1 MYEQFIMQYKGA
13 PLRTAVSAILIDAK
27 NETVVEETWL
37 SATPEVPSILSRE
50 VKECGDIATWTDDE
64 IDEEDFEWPNRPHSE

>member
-1 MYEQFIMQYKGA
+1 M
-13 PLRTAVSAILIDAK
+13 RTAVSAILIDAK

-64 IDEEDFEWPNRPHSE
+64 IDEEDFE